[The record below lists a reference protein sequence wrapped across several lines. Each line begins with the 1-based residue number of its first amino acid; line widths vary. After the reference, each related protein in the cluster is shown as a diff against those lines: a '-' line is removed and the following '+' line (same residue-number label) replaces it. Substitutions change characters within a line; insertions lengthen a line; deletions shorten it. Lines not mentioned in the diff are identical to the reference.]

1 MNVRKLLSLLRNIL
15 IPLMHGKPLLLYL
28 SIIEDA
34 VGSML
39 AQEDDDKNERVVYY
53 LSKRFQD
60 YETRYTN
67 RKIMFCSCMGRIEVE
82 THYPTFPNISS
93 RPNGSIEVLV
103 WETRIEWK
111 TIKMVDPI
119 SKIRFEVCSK
129 ENHQRK
135 HHVRFCAKNPMEWED
150 GREDFLDEDINH
162 SGLFP

>member
-1 MNVRKLLSLLRNIL
+1 
-15 IPLMHGKPLLLYL
+15 MHGKPLLLYL

-82 THYPTFPNISS
+82 TCHLTFPNMGGSK
-93 RPNGSIEVLV
+93 NGPIEVSL
-103 WETRIEWK
+103 
-111 TIKMVDPI
+111 
-119 SKIRFEVCSK
+119 
-129 ENHQRK
+129 
-135 HHVRFCAKNPMEWED
+135 
-150 GREDFLDEDINH
+150 
-162 SGLFP
+162 